1 MPLIDVNNIFSVKP
15 ADFDQLALDIFR
27 YQYAHCAVYRDWCN
41 HMQIDAQAVDSV
53 ASIPFLPISFFKT
66 HEVIGGNKTA
76 AIVFESSG
84 TGKGATSKHYVADVS
99 VYTKSFMQQFE
110 RMFGSPKDWCILSLL
125 PAYLERK
132 GSSLVMMAEVLMQ
145 HSGHPNNGFYLYDF
159 PALAEKLQRL
169 NAAGQ
174 KVLLLG
180 VSFALLD
187 FAEAFPM
194 QLQHTVV
201 METGGMKGRKEEITR
216 QALHQYLCK
225 QLGLKQVATEYGMTE
240 LLSQAYAEGEGL
252 LSPAPW
258 MRALVRDESD
268 PLLVQ
273 SAGRGILNIIDLA
286 NMYSCAFIATEDAG
300 MVYDDG
306 RFEVLGRVDNSD
318 IRGCSLLAV

>member
-1 MPLIDVNNIFSVKP
+1 LIDVNNIFSVQP
-15 ADFDQLALDIFR
+15 AGFDQLALDIFR
-27 YQYAHCAVYRDWCN
+27 YQYAHCAVYRDWCK

-66 HEVIGGNKTA
+66 HEVIAENKNATL
-76 AIVFESSG
+76 VFESSG

-110 RMFGSPKDWCILSLL
+110 RMFGSPKNWCILSLL

-145 HSGHPNNGFYLYDF
+145 ESGHTDNGFYLYDF

-180 VSFALLD
+180 VSFALMD

-194 QLQHTVV
+194 QLPYTLV

-216 QALHQYLCK
+216 QALHDYLCK

-240 LLSQAYAEGEGL
+240 LLSQAYAEGEGF

-258 MRALVRDESD
+258 MRAMVRDESD

-273 SAGRGILNIIDLA
+273 STGRGILNIIDLA
-286 NMYSCAFIATEDAG
+286 NIHSCAFIATEDAG
-300 MVYDDG
+300 VVYADG

>member
-1 MPLIDVNNIFSVKP
+1 MIDVNNIFSVKP
-15 ADFDQLALDIFR
+15 AGFDQLALDIFR
-27 YQYAHCAVYRDWCN
+27 YQYQYCAVYRDWCG
-41 HMQIDAQAVDSV
+41 HMQIDAAAVNSV

-66 HEVIGGNKTA
+66 HEVIAEQKNA

-84 TGKGATSKHYVADVS
+84 TGKGATSKHYVADLS
-99 VYTKSFMQQFE
+99 VYTTSFTRQFE
-110 RMFGSPKDWCILSLL
+110 QMFGAPKDWCILSLL

-145 HSGHPNNGFYLYDF
+145 QSGHPDNGFYLYDF
-159 PALAEKLQRL
+159 PALAEKLHRL

-194 QLQHTVV
+194 YLPHTMV

-216 QALHQYLCK
+216 QALHHYLCK

-252 LSPAPW
+252 LTPAPW

-286 NMYSCAFIATEDAG
+286 NIHSCAFIATEDAG
-300 MVYDDG
+300 VVHTDG
-306 RFEVLGRVDNSD
+306 HFEVLGRVDNSD